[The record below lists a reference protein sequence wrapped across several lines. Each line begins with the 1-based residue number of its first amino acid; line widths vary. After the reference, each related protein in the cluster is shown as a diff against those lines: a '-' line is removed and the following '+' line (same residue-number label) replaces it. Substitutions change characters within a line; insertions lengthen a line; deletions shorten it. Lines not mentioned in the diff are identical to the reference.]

1 MTSMK
6 DKIVKKLLA
15 SNGEAVSGQ
24 QLADE
29 FNVSRTAIW
38 KHMKTL
44 QEEGYSFETIKKKGY
59 VLTGVPNTVTAAQ
72 IKAELQTEQF
82 GQDIYYY
89 DVVDSTQNIAHRLA
103 QDGAKHGTVVISE
116 EQTAGKG
123 RLMRPWESTRQKG
136 IWLTVILRP
145 DVPPHRAPQFTL
157 VTAVAVVQAL
167 QELLVQAKPQI
178 KWPNDVLINGKKC
191 TGILTEMQAESDV
204 IQALLIGIGINVS
217 QSEADFSKELQSI
230 ATSLKLEEGID
241 IDRSKLIATL
251 LHKLEIYTA
260 LYVTDGFDQIRKLWE
275 ANSCTIGQRLE
286 VTTARETFIG
296 EAIGITNDGVL
307 RVQKDDG
314 EVKEIY
320 TADIKIL

>member
-217 QSEADFSKELQSI
+217 QSEADFPKELQSI

-275 ANSCTIGQRLE
+275 TNSCTIGQRLE

>member
-217 QSEADFSKELQSI
+217 QSEADFPKELQSI

-286 VTTARETFIG
+286 VTTVRETFIG

>member
-178 KWPNDVLINGKKC
+178 KWPNDVLINGRKC

-217 QSEADFSKELQSI
+217 QSEADFPKELQSI

>member
-217 QSEADFSKELQSI
+217 QSESDFPKELQSI

>member
-217 QSEADFSKELQSI
+217 QSEADFPKELQSI